1 MEAAGR
7 LDELEPANLDEKSVP
22 LSESMAVAGF
32 VPAPGLDVIFLIE
45 ELGVDLARLNEPEK
59 IQGETRKNE
68 SSKIYK
74 GKNS

>member
-32 VPAPGLDVIFLIE
+32 VPAPGLDVVDVLDE
-45 ELGVDLARLNEPEK
+45 GLGVDLARLNEPENL
-59 IQGETRKNE
+59 QGEKLV
-68 SSKIYK
+68 KK
-74 GKNS
+74 